1 VAFPFTMPPPFTT
14 IADRLATRRH
24 GFDWLRL
31 GLAIGIM
38 GFHAFPICQGN
49 LSAMPGWAQ
58 SGAALILPMFFA
70 LSGFLVS
77 ASLARAPSLRHFL
90 LLRGLR
96 LGPGLALAVL
106 AAAFVLGPLLTETP
120 AHYFNDPQLLAYLR
134 NLTGET
140 RYQLP
145 GLFLHNPRG
154 GVVNGT
160 LWTIPQELLCYVL
173 LGFAALLGVTRRR
186 ATLVLALAAA
196 ALVVLLLNCASPLV
210 PAPGLVLAFFSGVLL
225 FRSAALVPLHGGLAL
240 AGLAL
245 ALVLLRPGH
254 DNAIAMLPLA
264 YATVWLGLRDAPRLP
279 GDYSYGLYLAGYPL
293 QQVYSQLFPGMRVWW
308 ADLAFALPLAL
319 LFAGLSW
326 HLVEGPVLARRHRIA
341 ALLADRQ
348 KAAPESAALSPAS

>member
-1 VAFPFTMPPPFTT
+1 MPGSRQT
-14 IADRLATRRH
+14 IANRLAGRRH
-24 GFDWLRL
+24 GFDWMRL
-31 GLAIGIM
+31 GLAIAIM
-38 GFHAFPICQGN
+38 GFHAFPICQGD
-49 LSAMPGWAQ
+49 LRAMPGWAQ

-77 ASLARAPSLRHFL
+77 ASLARAPTLPHFL
-90 LLRGLR
+90 LLRALR

-120 AHYFNDPQLLAYLR
+120 AHYFGDPQFFAYLR
-134 NLTGET
+134 NLAGET

-160 LWTIPQELLCYVL
+160 LWTIPQEILCYVL
-173 LGFAALLGVTRRR
+173 LGFTALLGVMRAR
-186 ATLVLALAAA
+186 ATLALIVATAALA
-196 ALVVLLLNCASPLV
+196 VLCFNCASPQI
-210 PAPGLVLAFFSGVLL
+210 PAPGLLLAFFSGALL
-225 FRSAALVPLHGGLAL
+225 FRYAALVPLHGGAAL
-240 AGLAL
+240 AGLVLAL
-245 ALVLLRPGH
+245 ALLRPGH

-279 GDYSYGLYLAGYPL
+279 GDYSYGLYLSGYPL
-293 QQVYSQLFPGMRVWW
+293 QQVYSQLFAGTRVWW

-319 LFAGLSW
+319 LFAALSW

-341 ALLADRQ
+341 ALLTDRQ
-348 KAAPESAALSPAS
+348 KAAPEGAALSPAS